1 MIEFDDSQVLNL
13 FAALSGKDQT
23 KAMKTAL
30 RKAAQILIRKTKS
43 NLKNIVKNST
53 KKSTKYGKSL
63 QSGIKARVNKDGTE
77 AKVHIMGDFRP
88 KFFESGTK
96 DRYTR
101 GHKITGYE
109 GRHLKRSGKGGFRGV
124 ITGKNFFK
132 SAQKESESQVFSSID
147 NLLSESIQKIAS
159 KK

>member
-30 RKAAQILIRKTKS
+30 RKAAQILIKKTKS

-53 KKSTKYGKSL
+53 KKSTKYGKAL
-63 QSGIKARVNKDGTE
+63 QSGIKAKVNKDGTE
-77 AKVHIMGDFRP
+77 AKVHIMGDFRL
-88 KFFESGTK
+88 KFFETGTK

-109 GRHLKRSGKGGFRGV
+109 GRHLKRSGKGGFRGA

-147 NLLSESIQKIAS
+147 TLLSESIQKIAS
-159 KK
+159 KQ